1 MHKRVDYKIKITEI
15 ETQMSDITNMAA
27 KAALKVKIP
36 GITSLT
42 TWVNLIQKPL
52 KLKTKYLT
60 HRFYYYP

>member
-1 MHKRVDYKIKITEI
+1 MHKSVDYKIKITEI

-42 TWVNLIQKPL
+42 T
-52 KLKTKYLT
+52 
-60 HRFYYYP
+60 